1 MNSDFQ
7 IVFKKNSDN
16 TYSFSD
22 IFVVPSGSE
31 AQLDVAGKSLDFRS
45 GLVCTADDADIF
57 NFFQSDSDNVRLYS
71 QVRNDDGCDD
81 FFSVIVTSNQIEK
94 WLPRFQLNNDSADD
108 GLLSLLAHMYK
119 KCDGINNLII
129 KSNDGMMVKTEVS
142 FIENKNDVSLRS
154 IRYLQKML
162 SLTNTRP
169 TYDTEMKEILGLAD
183 ALNIKINDY
192 IPEEDEEDE
201 YIDFDVDVENII
213 SEIKKRV
220 VAQDHVVEA
229 LVNNIYTN
237 QKIIDSGDSDFIN
250 AAKVNILL
258 DGPTGTG
265 KTLAIEQTAKQLSL
279 PVVVRPIT
287 SFSTVGY
294 KGADLTELLT
304 ILLEQAEGNL
314 ALAERGIIA
323 LDEFDKLSY
332 QGDKSLEIKKALQ
345 QELLSYLGGGRHIID
360 YRGRRLSFDTS
371 KITFIG
377 FGSFDGLRERKIK
390 ENNKSGIGFVT
401 NQNDKDDTYN
411 ISMQDYIDEGI
422 QKEVMGRFSLFISTN
437 PLDRDSLIRIMKES
451 SISPIDALIKV
462 GKIFGVE
469 IVISDEIISKIAD
482 YAIEDGTGARGLKT
496 IVGNL
501 KNLLL
506 KRMISSRIDRVV
518 IDEEL
523 LKKSR
528 GSMTRKI

>member
-1 MNSDFQ
+1 MNKDFQ

-16 TYSFSD
+16 SYEFND
-22 IFVVPSGSE
+22 IFVVPVGSE
-31 AQLDVAGKSLDFRS
+31 AQLDAAGKSLDFHS
-45 GLVCTADDADIF
+45 GLVCTAEDADIF
-57 NFFQSDSDNVRLYS
+57 SFFQNNSNKVRLYS
-71 QVRNDDGCDD
+71 HVRTDDGYDE
-81 FFSVIVTSNQIEK
+81 FFSIILTNKQINK
-94 WLPRFQLNNDSADD
+94 WLPKFQMNNDSVED
-108 GLLSLLAHMYK
+108 GLLSLLAHIYK
-119 KCDGINNLII
+119 KCDGINNMVI
-129 KSNDGMMVKTEVS
+129 KSNDGGLLTTEFS
-142 FIENKNDVSLRS
+142 FIENRDDIRIRS
-154 IRYLQKML
+154 VGYLQKML
-162 SLTNTRP
+162 SLTKVSSFYESNLH
-169 TYDTEMKEILGLAD
+169 DTMNFAD
-183 ALNIKINDY
+183 SLDIRVNDF
-192 IPEEDEEDE
+192 DSSDDE
-201 YIDFDVDVENII
+201 YLDFDIDVDDVI

-220 VAQDHVVEA
+220 VAQDDVVES
-229 LVNNIYTN
+229 LVNNIYAN

-265 KTLAIEQTAKQLSL
+265 KTLAIEQTARQLSL

-304 ILLEQAEGNL
+304 LLLEQADGNL

-332 QGDKSLEIKKALQ
+332 QGDNSLEIKKALQ

-360 YRGRRLSFDTS
+360 YKGRRLSFDTS

-377 FGSFDGLRERKIK
+377 FGSFDSLREKKINEK
-390 ENNKSGIGFVT
+390 NKSNIGFMSS
-401 NQNDKDDTYN
+401 QNSDSKTYN

-422 QKEVMGRFSLFISTN
+422 QKEIMGRFSLFISTN
-437 PLDRDSLIRIMKES
+437 PLDKDSLIKIMKDS
-451 SISPIDALIKV
+451 SISPITALIKV

-469 IVISDEIISKIAD
+469 IIVNDEIIGKIAD
-482 YAIEDGTGARGLKT
+482 YALEDGTGARGLKT

-506 KRMISSRIDRVV
+506 KKMISSKIDRVV

-523 LKKSR
+523 LKLSR
-528 GSMTRKI
+528 GSMVRKI